1 MCNPVS
7 VNQLY
12 VSGTTGIKKK
22 KKKRKEKD
30 MIYTSV
36 LRPVVPCIYN
46 AAIVA
51 TGLNATLLP
60 LANPMAHLLSE

>member
-22 KKKRKEKD
+22 KKKERKGHDIHKCSSACGPLYLQCRNRSHWFERD
-30 MIYTSV
+30 SS
-36 LRPVVPCIYN
+36 
-46 AAIVA
+46 AACQPH
-51 TGLNATLLP
+51 GSP
-60 LANPMAHLLSE
+60 PK

>member
-12 VSGTTGIKKK
+12 VLGTTGGK

-60 LANPMAHLLSE
+60 LANPMSRLQRE